1 MLDPLDCLSLILLYF
16 CILMVIFVDNVKENS
31 RTILQEE
38 GNFSWKMLTGQQ
50 GCVALGV
57 QTIELKTEV

>member
-1 MLDPLDCLSLILLYF
+1 
-16 CILMVIFVDNVKENS
+16 MVIFVDNVKENS